1 MIAPFRSHASRFL
14 RIVRARPRPR
24 WTRRGFT
31 LVEILV
37 VLTIIGLIMGLIG
50 PQVFNVLGDARG
62 KTAKI
67 QIQTLGSALDV
78 FYMDTGRYPTPD
90 EGLIALVQRPA
101 DVEAWN
107 GPYVK
112 GGRVPK
118 DPWGRAYVYRVPGR
132 NDEPYEI
139 SSLGPSGRATDE
151 GPGAA
156 AASQ

>member
-1 MIAPFRSHASRFL
+1 ML
-14 RIVRARPRPR
+14 RIARTRLQRRPRR
-24 WTRRGFT
+24 SQRGFT

-37 VLTIIGLIMGLIG
+37 VLTIIGLVMGLIG

-78 FYMDTGRYPTPD
+78 FYVDTGRYPTPD
-90 EGLIALVQRPA
+90 EGLAALVQRPA
-101 DVEAWN
+101 DVDTWN

-132 NDEPYEI
+132 DDEPYEI
-139 SSLGPSGRATDE
+139 SSLGPSGRSTGE
-151 GPGAA
+151 GAGTA